1 MTGETSNSKQY
12 GDGRM
17 AFIAKLDEVKKL
29 HSDGATLRRIYR
41 EFFGEEV
48 LSYPQF
54 VKYCAKFVC
63 NPKSRK
69 FGNESSESVK
79 TTAAANQR
87 ISKVPETTSPT
98 FPIRNDISIGKKFH
112 HDPTPLP
119 KEQLI

>member
-1 MTGETSNSKQY
+1 MASENSNSKQY

-41 EFFGEEV
+41 EFFGEAV

-63 NPKSRK
+63 NPKARK
-69 FGNESSESVK
+69 FGNEISDSKEA
-79 TTAAANQR
+79 TAAITKTIA
-87 ISKVPETTSPT
+87 KPLEVTPPK
-98 FPIRNDISIGKKFH
+98 FPLRNDISIGKKFH

>member
-1 MTGETSNSKQY
+1 MAGETSNSKQY

-41 EFFGEEV
+41 EFFDKEL

-63 NPKSRK
+63 EPKARK
-69 FGNESSESVK
+69 FGNESLESGK
-79 TTAAANQR
+79 AATAVTQN
-87 ISKVPETTSPT
+87 ISKPLEGTPQKS
-98 FPIRNDISIGKKFH
+98 PIRNDISIGKKFH

>member
-1 MTGETSNSKQY
+1 MAGETSNSKQY

-41 EFFGEEV
+41 EFFVEEV

-63 NPKSRK
+63 NPKARK
-69 FGNESSESVK
+69 FGKESSASNEV
-79 TTAAANQR
+79 TAAANQH
-87 ISKVPETTSPT
+87 ISKAPETTTPK